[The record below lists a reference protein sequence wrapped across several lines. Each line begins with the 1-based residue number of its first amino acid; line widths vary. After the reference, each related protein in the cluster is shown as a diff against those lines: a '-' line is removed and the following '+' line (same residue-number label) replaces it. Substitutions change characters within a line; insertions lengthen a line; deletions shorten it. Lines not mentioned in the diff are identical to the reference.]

1 MAPPK
6 DHAKSR
12 KRDLPY
18 VINSL
23 NILLYDTFKVKLI
36 YIQRQVF
43 IFCNYAHIK
52 IGMVIFCL
60 LIKYSKKVGYQNTYL
75 V

>member
-1 MAPPK
+1 MAPRK

-23 NILLYDTFKVKLI
+23 NILLYNVFGVKI
-36 YIQRQVF
+36 NVIQRQVF
-43 IFCNYAHIK
+43 IYAIFAIIPKIK
-52 IGMVIFCL
+52 SDWSHFF
-60 LIKYSKKVGYQNTYL
+60 YL
-75 V
+75 QSM